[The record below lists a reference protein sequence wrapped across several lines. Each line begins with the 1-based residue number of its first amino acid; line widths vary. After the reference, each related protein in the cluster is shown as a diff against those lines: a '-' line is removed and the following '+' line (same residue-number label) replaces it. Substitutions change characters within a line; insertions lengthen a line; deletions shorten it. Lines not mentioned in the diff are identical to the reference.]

1 MSWFHHDVIKCLLL
15 KFKIYL
21 WWSLCIFSDM
31 SFDQLGSGLLQQ
43 PLLSSQII
51 PELADD
57 DIYINK
63 AVKPSAI
70 MQKPIKKTQ
79 LNTNKVIQQNAVS
92 ANTVQAKNHRIEH
105 SVNAQKFQ
113 YVKNIQTNVVQVS
126 DPKITVKP
134 QNNAVINENVIMNTP
149 IVINKVTG
157 NISGMYWII
166 GLNVTTKRHRNVSI
180 KNHW

>member
-1 MSWFHHDVIKCLLL
+1 MLVVEIQNLMMF
-15 KFKIYL
+15 FF
-21 WWSLCIFSDM
+21 CIFSDM

-43 PLLSSQII
+43 PVLSSQII

-57 DIYINK
+57 EVYINK

-79 LNTNKVIQQNAVS
+79 TNTNKVIQQNAVS

-113 YVKNIQTNVVQVS
+113 YVEKFQTNVIQVS
-126 DPKITVKP
+126 DPKITVEP
-134 QNNAVINENVIMNTP
+134 QNNTVINENLIMNTP

-157 NISGMYWII
+157 NISGMY
-166 GLNVTTKRHRNVSI
+166 
-180 KNHW
+180 